1 MKVCVNG
8 LLVGYQDSAFDQLGF
23 GLGVHE
29 MVIDGVPILFSFF
42 LMEYLCAFIRA
53 IVEINSSRYSIDKIF
68 L

>member
-29 MVIDGVPILFSFF
+29 MVIDGVPIFF
-42 LMEYLCAFIRA
+42 F
-53 IVEINSSRYSIDKIF
+53 F
-68 L
+68 

>member
-29 MVIDGVPILFSFF
+29 MVIDGVPILFFFFF

-53 IVEINSSRYSIDKIF
+53 IVEINSS
-68 L
+68 